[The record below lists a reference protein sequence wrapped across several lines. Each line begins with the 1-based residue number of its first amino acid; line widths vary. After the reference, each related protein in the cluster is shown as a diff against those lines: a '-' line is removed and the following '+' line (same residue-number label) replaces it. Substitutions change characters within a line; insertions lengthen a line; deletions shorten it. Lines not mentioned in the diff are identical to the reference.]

1 MPHDGADRRLLHC
14 FHFCGNGE
22 GAYGASTAALKGG
35 MVKKMEEYR
44 DYMIRAVAANAQ
56 INAFAITSRD
66 LTETA
71 RQAHNTSPIATAA
84 LGRAMSGALM
94 MADMLKG
101 PSDLLTIQIDGDGPM
116 QGLVVTADNQGHVK
130 GYVKNPNVILP
141 PNEQGHLNVG
151 GAIGRGTLTV
161 IRDMNLKD
169 PYIGQ
174 IPLVTGEVAEDLTA
188 YYAQSEQIPSSVG
201 LGVLMNK
208 DNTVRRAGGFVVQL
222 MPFADDEVIGKLED
236 NIRKISSVTSIL
248 NEDSR
253 PEHLLEVVL
262 DGFDLQVTSKEDVS
276 FYCNCS
282 RERFESGLVLLGKEE
297 LESIIEDGKDIELA
311 CQFCSRTYSYTP
323 DEVKKLLPR
332 AAAAK
337 REST

>member
-1 MPHDGADRRLLHC
+1 
-14 FHFCGNGE
+14 
-22 GAYGASTAALKGG
+22 
-35 MVKKMEEYR
+35 MENYK

-56 INAFAITSRD
+56 IRAFAITARD

-101 PSDLLTIQIDGDGPM
+101 PRDLLTIQIDGDGPM
-116 QGLVVTADNQGHVK
+116 QGLVVTADNKGNVK
-130 GYVKNPNVILP
+130 GYVKNPSVILP

-151 GAIGRGTLTV
+151 GAVGRGTLTV

-174 IPLVTGEVAEDLTA
+174 IPLVTGEIAEDLTA

-208 DNTVRRAGGFVVQL
+208 ENTVRRAGGFVVQL
-222 MPFADDEVIGKLED
+222 MPFADDDVIAQLEE
-236 NIRKISSVTSIL
+236 NIRGIHSVTTIL
-248 NEDSR
+248 EEEST
-253 PEHLLEVVL
+253 PEHLLQTVL
-262 DGFDLQVTSKEDVS
+262 KGFDLQINSVEDVR
-276 FYCNCS
+276 FHCNCS
-282 RERFESGLVLLGKEE
+282 RERFERGLILLGEKE
-297 LESIIEDGKDIELA
+297 LESIAAEGKEIELA
-311 CQFCSRTYSYTP
+311 CQFCSRTYRYTP
-323 DEVKKLLPR
+323 ERIRELVEI
-332 AAAAK
+332 AK
-337 REST
+337 EPAEEYTE

>member
-1 MPHDGADRRLLHC
+1 MQ
-14 FHFCGNGE
+14 
-22 GAYGASTAALKGG
+22 
-35 MVKKMEEYR
+35 EYK
-44 DYMIRAVAANAQ
+44 DYMIRAVAADAQ
-56 INAFAITSRD
+56 IRAFAITSRD

-71 RQAHNTSPIATAA
+71 RKAHNTSPIATAA

-94 MADMLKG
+94 MAEMLKG
-101 PSDLLTIQIDGDGPM
+101 PRDLLTIQIDGDGPM
-116 QGLVVTADNQGHVK
+116 QGLVVTADNQGRVK
-130 GYVKNPNVILP
+130 GYVKKTDVILP

-174 IPLVTGEVAEDLTA
+174 IPLVTGEIAEDLTA

-208 DNTVRRAGGFVVQL
+208 DNTVKRAGGFVVQL
-222 MPFADDEVIGKLED
+222 MPFADEGVIGFD
-236 NIRKISSVTSIL
+236 IQITS
-248 NEDSR
+248 R
-253 PEHLLEVVL
+253 
-262 DGFDLQVTSKEDVS
+262 EDVS

-282 RERFESGLVLLGKEE
+282 RERFERGLILLGREE
-297 LESIIEDGKDIELA
+297 LENIIADGKEIELA
-311 CQFCSRTYSYTP
+311 CQFCNRRYTYTP

-332 AAAAK
+332 TAASK
-337 REST
+337 REGT

>member
-1 MPHDGADRRLLHC
+1 
-14 FHFCGNGE
+14 
-22 GAYGASTAALKGG
+22 
-35 MVKKMEEYR
+35 
-44 DYMIRAVAANAQ
+44 
-56 INAFAITSRD
+56 
-66 LTETA
+66 
-71 RQAHNTSPIATAA
+71 
-84 LGRAMSGALM
+84 
-94 MADMLKG
+94 
-101 PSDLLTIQIDGDGPM
+101 
-116 QGLVVTADNQGHVK
+116 
-130 GYVKNPNVILP
+130 
-141 PNEQGHLNVG
+141 
-151 GAIGRGTLTV
+151 
-161 IRDMNLKD
+161 
-169 PYIGQ
+169 
-174 IPLVTGEVAEDLTA
+174 
-188 YYAQSEQIPSSVG
+188 VG

-222 MPFADDEVIGKLED
+222 MPFADDEVIGKLEE

-262 DGFDLQVTSKEDVS
+262 DGFDLQITSKEDVS

-282 RERFESGLVLLGKEE
+282 RERFERGLVLLGTEE

-311 CQFCSRTYSYTP
+311 CQFCNRTYSYTP

>member
-1 MPHDGADRRLLHC
+1 MQ
-14 FHFCGNGE
+14 
-22 GAYGASTAALKGG
+22 
-35 MVKKMEEYR
+35 EYK
-44 DYMIRAVAANAQ
+44 DYMIRAVAADAQ
-56 INAFAITSRD
+56 IRAFAITSRD

-71 RQAHNTSPIATAA
+71 RKAHNTSPIATAA

-94 MADMLKG
+94 MAEMLKG
-101 PSDLLTIQIDGDGPM
+101 PRDLLTIQIDGDGPM

-130 GYVKNPNVILP
+130 GYVKKTDVILP

-174 IPLVTGEVAEDLTA
+174 IPLVTGEIAEDLTA

-208 DNTVRRAGGFVVQL
+208 DNTVKRAGGFVVQL
-222 MPFADDEVIGKLED
+222 MPFADEGVIGKLEN
-236 NIRKISSVTSIL
+236 NIRRIKSVTHIL
-248 NEDSR
+248 DEDSR
-253 PEHLLEVVL
+253 PEHLLDTVL
-262 DGFDLQVTSKEDVS
+262 EGFDIQITSREDVS

-282 RERFESGLVLLGKEE
+282 RERFERGLILLGREE
-297 LESIIEDGKDIELA
+297 LENIIADGKEIELA
-311 CQFCSRTYSYTP
+311 CQFCNRRYTYTP

-332 AAAAK
+332 TAASK
-337 REST
+337 REGT

>member
-1 MPHDGADRRLLHC
+1 MQ
-14 FHFCGNGE
+14 
-22 GAYGASTAALKGG
+22 
-35 MVKKMEEYR
+35 EYK
-44 DYMIRAVAANAQ
+44 DYMIRAVAADAQ
-56 INAFAITSRD
+56 IRAFAITSRD

-71 RQAHNTSPIATAA
+71 RKAHNTSPIATAA

-94 MADMLKG
+94 MAEMLKG
-101 PSDLLTIQIDGDGPM
+101 PRDLLTIQIDGDGPM
-116 QGLVVTADNQGHVK
+116 QGLVVTADNQGRVK
-130 GYVKNPNVILP
+130 GYVKKTDVILP

-174 IPLVTGEVAEDLTA
+174 IPLVTGEIAEDLTA

-208 DNTVRRAGGFVVQL
+208 DNTVKRAGGFVVQL
-222 MPFADDEVIGKLED
+222 MPFADEGVIGKLEN
-236 NIRKISSVTSIL
+236 NIRRIKSVTHIL
-248 NEDSR
+248 DEDSR
-253 PEHLLEVVL
+253 PEHLLDTVL
-262 DGFDLQVTSKEDVS
+262 EGFDIQITSGEDVS

-282 RERFESGLVLLGKEE
+282 RERFERGLILLGREE
-297 LESIIEDGKDIELA
+297 LENIIADGKEIELA
-311 CQFCSRTYSYTP
+311 CQFCNRRYTYTP

-332 AAAAK
+332 TAASK
-337 REST
+337 REGT

>member
-1 MPHDGADRRLLHC
+1 MQ
-14 FHFCGNGE
+14 
-22 GAYGASTAALKGG
+22 
-35 MVKKMEEYR
+35 EYK
-44 DYMIRAVAANAQ
+44 DYMIRAVAADAQ
-56 INAFAITSRD
+56 IRAFAITSRD

-71 RQAHNTSPIATAA
+71 RKAHNTSPIATAA

-94 MADMLKG
+94 MAEMLKG
-101 PSDLLTIQIDGDGPM
+101 PRDLLTIQIDGDGPM
-116 QGLVVTADNQGHVK
+116 QGLVVTADNQGRVK
-130 GYVKNPNVILP
+130 GYVKKTDVILP

-174 IPLVTGEVAEDLTA
+174 IPLVTGEIAEDLTA

-208 DNTVRRAGGFVVQL
+208 DNTVKRAGGFVVQL
-222 MPFADDEVIGKLED
+222 MPFADEGVIGKLEN
-236 NIRKISSVTSIL
+236 NIRRIKSVTHIL
-248 NEDSR
+248 DEDSR
-253 PEHLLEVVL
+253 PEHLLDTVL
-262 DGFDLQVTSKEDVS
+262 DGFDIQITSREDVS

-282 RERFESGLVLLGKEE
+282 RERFERGLILLGREE
-297 LESIIEDGKDIELA
+297 LENIIADGKEIELA
-311 CQFCSRTYSYTP
+311 CQFCNRRYTYTP

-332 AAAAK
+332 TAASK
-337 REST
+337 REGT

>member
-66 LTETA
+66 LTEAA

-253 PEHLLEVVL
+253 PEHLLQVVL

-282 RERFESGLVLLGKEE
+282 RERFERGLVLLGKEE
-297 LESIIEDGKDIELA
+297 LESIIEDGKDIELV
-311 CQFCSRTYSYTP
+311 CQFCNRTYSYTP

>member
-1 MPHDGADRRLLHC
+1 MQ
-14 FHFCGNGE
+14 
-22 GAYGASTAALKGG
+22 
-35 MVKKMEEYR
+35 EYK
-44 DYMIRAVAANAQ
+44 DYMIRAVAADAQ
-56 INAFAITSRD
+56 IRAFAITSRD

-71 RQAHNTSPIATAA
+71 RKAHNTSPIATAA

-94 MADMLKG
+94 MAEMLKG
-101 PSDLLTIQIDGDGPM
+101 PRDLLTIQIDGDGPM

-130 GYVKNPNVILP
+130 GYVKKTDVILP

-174 IPLVTGEVAEDLTA
+174 IPLVTGEIAEDLTA

-208 DNTVRRAGGFVVQL
+208 DNTVKRAGGFVVQL
-222 MPFADDEVIGKLED
+222 MPFADEGVIGKLEN
-236 NIRKISSVTSIL
+236 NIRRIKSVTHIL
-248 NEDSR
+248 DEDSR
-253 PEHLLEVVL
+253 PEHLLDTVL
-262 DGFDLQVTSKEDVS
+262 DGFDIQITSREDVS

-282 RERFESGLVLLGKEE
+282 RERFERGLILLGREE
-297 LESIIEDGKDIELA
+297 LENIIADGKEIELA
-311 CQFCSRTYSYTP
+311 CQFCNRRYTYTP

-332 AAAAK
+332 TAASK
-337 REST
+337 REGT

>member
-1 MPHDGADRRLLHC
+1 MQ
-14 FHFCGNGE
+14 
-22 GAYGASTAALKGG
+22 
-35 MVKKMEEYR
+35 EYK
-44 DYMIRAVAANAQ
+44 DYMIRAVAADAQ
-56 INAFAITSRD
+56 IRAFAITSRD

-71 RQAHNTSPIATAA
+71 RKAHNTSPIATAA

-94 MADMLKG
+94 MAEMLKG
-101 PSDLLTIQIDGDGPM
+101 PRDLLTIQIDGDGPM
-116 QGLVVTADNQGHVK
+116 QGLVVTADNQGRVK
-130 GYVKNPNVILP
+130 GYVKKTDVILP

-174 IPLVTGEVAEDLTA
+174 IPLVTGEIAEDLTA

-208 DNTVRRAGGFVVQL
+208 DNTVKRAGGFVVQL
-222 MPFADDEVIGKLED
+222 MPFADEGVIGKPEN
-236 NIRKISSVTSIL
+236 NIRRIKSVTHIL
-248 NEDSR
+248 DEDSR
-253 PEHLLEVVL
+253 PEHLLDTVL
-262 DGFDLQVTSKEDVS
+262 EGFDIQITSREDVS

-282 RERFESGLVLLGKEE
+282 RERFERGLILLGREE
-297 LESIIEDGKDIELA
+297 LENIIADGKEIELA
-311 CQFCSRTYSYTP
+311 CQFCNRRYTYTP

-332 AAAAK
+332 TAASK
-337 REST
+337 REGT

>member
-1 MPHDGADRRLLHC
+1 MPHEGADRKLLHC
-14 FHFCGNGE
+14 FHFCENGE

-101 PSDLLTIQIDGDGPM
+101 PRDLLTIQIDGDGPM

-130 GYVKNPNVILP
+130 GFVKNPNVILP

-174 IPLVTGEVAEDLTA
+174 IPLVTGEVAEACAGQAALS
-188 YYAQSEQIPSSVG
+188 YSSC
-201 LGVLMNK
+201 
-208 DNTVRRAGGFVVQL
+208 
-222 MPFADDEVIGKLED
+222 
-236 NIRKISSVTSIL
+236 
-248 NEDSR
+248 
-253 PEHLLEVVL
+253 LLRM
-262 DGFDLQVTSKEDVS
+262 TK
-276 FYCNCS
+276 
-282 RERFESGLVLLGKEE
+282 
-297 LESIIEDGKDIELA
+297 
-311 CQFCSRTYSYTP
+311 
-323 DEVKKLLPR
+323 
-332 AAAAK
+332 
-337 REST
+337 

>member
-1 MPHDGADRRLLHC
+1 MVR
-14 FHFCGNGE
+14 
-22 GAYGASTAALKGG
+22 TALCSGDQKEE
-35 MVKKMEEYR
+35 MEEYK

-56 INAFAITSRD
+56 IRAFAVTARD

-71 RQAHNTSPIATAA
+71 RNAHNTSPIATAA

-101 PSDLLTIQIDGDGPM
+101 PRDLLTIQIDGDGPL

-130 GYVKNPNVILP
+130 GYVKNTNVILP

-174 IPLVTGEVAEDLTA
+174 IPLVTGEIAEDLTA

-208 DNTVRRAGGFVVQL
+208 ENTVRRAGGFVVQL
-222 MPFADDEVIGKLED
+222 MPFADDEVISRLEN
-236 NIRKISSVTSIL
+236 NIRIISSVTSIL
-248 NEDSR
+248 EEDPR
-253 PEHLLEVVL
+253 PEHLLDFVL
-262 DGFDLQVTSKEDVS
+262 EGFDIQITSKEDVS
-276 FYCNCS
+276 FFCNCS
-282 RERFESGLVLLGKEE
+282 RERFERGLILLGKEE
-297 LESIIEDGKDIELA
+297 LESIIADGEDIELA
-311 CQFCSRTYSYTP
+311 CQFCSKKYKYTTE
-323 DEVKKLLPR
+323 EVKKLLSR
-332 AAAAK
+332 AK
-337 REST
+337 NEKS